1 MDQEIK
7 MFKTRWIKR
16 LEVFGIV
23 VVVSG
28 VNLGFIAYTSSV
40 YQSQIGTL
48 EATVLELQE
57 SIAYEEFFTNLSM
70 TESVVSVSDLA
81 SKVIPSVVG
90 IEVSAQVTLNYGPF
104 GSRTTTQSGSGSGI
118 VYSADGYIIT
128 NYHVIEAFVVNSTGG
143 SINVITSDGISYSAS
158 VVGSDPESDLAVLK
172 VDATALIPAD
182 LDLGTGLRVG
192 DFAMAVG
199 YPLGMDLASSV
210 TVGVISGIDRN
221 ISSDVNSEG
230 LIQTDASINP
240 GNSGGALVDAQGQVI
255 GITNAKI
262 ATTTVEGIG
271 FAIPIDYA
279 LPIIESLINSST

>member
-1 MDQEIK
+1 MIK
-7 MFKTRWIKR
+7 VRWIKR
-16 LEVFGIV
+16 LEVLGIV

-57 SIAYEEFFTNLSM
+57 SIAYEEFFTNLSL

-279 LPIIESLINSST
+279 LPIIESLINSSK

>member
-81 SKVIPSVVG
+81 SKLIPSVVG

-279 LPIIESLINSST
+279 LPIIESLINSSK

>member
-1 MDQEIK
+1 

-279 LPIIESLINSST
+279 LPIIESLINSSK

>member
-279 LPIIESLINSST
+279 LPIIESLINSSK

>member
-128 NYHVIEAFVVNSTGG
+128 NYHVIEAFVVNRTGG

-279 LPIIESLINSST
+279 LPIIESLINSSK

>member
-1 MDQEIK
+1 

-57 SIAYEEFFTNLSM
+57 SIAYEEFFTNLSL

-172 VDATALIPAD
+172 VEATALIPAD

-279 LPIIESLINSST
+279 LPIIESLINSSK

>member
-57 SIAYEEFFTNLSM
+57 SIAYEEFFTNLSL

-172 VDATALIPAD
+172 VEATALIPAD

-279 LPIIESLINSST
+279 LPIIESLINSSK